1 MTRSFRRSGLVSA
14 LALVGVSAIGRAQ
27 GPSAPAA
34 MGAPPPGVAAPAAPA
49 PLPATVKITIIAAPV
64 QKRVAVFWGKRR
76 LGLIAPH
83 APLILQRPRDS
94 GPLDLIIQCEGF
106 VPVQTRAYTFGD
118 TKLIVKLTPLDQK
131 NTLLGYREE
140 VPPPAPP
147 PTGGDGGVPAAPPT
161 AAPPPGVAAP
171 GAPPSGGGAPPP
183 GVAAP
188 PPGVAAPPAA
198 RAPQPAARPDAGA
211 R

>member
-1 MTRSFRRSGLVSA
+1 MTRSSRRWELVSA
-14 LALVGVSAIGRAQ
+14 LALVGVSAMGRAQ
-27 GPSAPAA
+27 GPGAPAPVA
-34 MGAPPPGVAAPAAPA
+34 PGAAPPGVAAPA
-49 PLPATVKITIIAAPV
+49 PLPATVKITITATPV
-64 QKRVAVFWGKRR
+64 QKRVGVFWGKRR

-83 APLILQRPRDS
+83 QPLILQRPRDS
-94 GPLDLIIQCEGF
+94 GPLDLIIQCDGF

-147 PTGGDGGVPAAPPT
+147 PAGGDGGVPAAPPT
-161 AAPPPGVAAP
+161 AAPPPGVGALPPGVAAP
-171 GAPPSGGGAPPP
+171 SP

-188 PPGVAAPPAA
+188 PPGVAAPAA
-198 RAPQPAARPDAGA
+198 VRAPQPAARPDAGA

>member
-1 MTRSFRRSGLVSA
+1 MTRSSRRWGFVSA
-14 LALVGVSAIGRAQ
+14 LALLGVSAIGGAQ
-27 GPSAPAA
+27 GPGASAPVAP
-34 MGAPPPGVAAPAAPA
+34 GAPPPGVAAPAAPA
-49 PLPATVKITIIAAPV
+49 PLPATVKVTITSVPT
-64 QKRVAVFWGKRR
+64 QKRVFVYWGKRR

-83 APLILQRPRDS
+83 EPLILQRPRDS

-147 PTGGDGGVPAAPPT
+147 TGGDGGVPAPPPT
-161 AAPPPGVAAP
+161 AALPAGV
-171 GAPPSGGGAPPP
+171 APPP

-188 PPGVAAPPAA
+188 PPGAAAPPPGVAAPPAV